1 MGYGAY
7 FNVRNNRAQAL
18 RLFVT
23 DVNCMYDNGAEGS
36 NLSLFNNA
44 VVGSQASL
52 PTSGSQYI
60 EVKASGG
67 CFFQDSTF
75 HLKVTDDNNSAIIGE
90 ADFRETDNNWYLDK
104 NTNPDVI
111 NVMINNSG
119 DQAQMTVTVAT
130 S

>member
-1 MGYGAY
+1 MGYGA
-7 FNVRNNRAQAL
+7 FLNVHNNREQAL

-23 DVNCMYDNGAEGS
+23 DVNCMYDNGDEGS
-36 NLSLFNNA
+36 NVSLFNNA
-44 VVGSQASL
+44 VVGSQGSL
-52 PTSGSQYI
+52 PATGSQYI

-75 HLKVTDDNNSAIIGE
+75 HLKVTDDANSAIIGE
-90 ADFRETDNNWYLDK
+90 ADFRESDNNWYLDK

-111 NVMINNSG
+111 NVMINNSA
-119 DQAQMTVTVAT
+119 DQARMAVTVAA